1 MRFSIA
7 NCTVIDGLGNP
18 PREGMTL
25 TVSGDTIESI
35 VAGVTATLGEHHVVY
50 DGRGLTIL
58 PGLIDM
64 HVHICM
70 DPSSE
75 DRPHDTTEFAVAMT
89 LNATANLSKALHA
102 GITTVRDLGGGLGVP
117 MLVKKAWQEGKIAGA
132 RPIVAGSMIT
142 APGGHG
148 VEMGFGLEAE
158 GPDAVR
164 RAVRRELSNGADVIK
179 LVTYGV
185 NTTAELGFEEL
196 RAGVEEAHSSGHRVA
211 CHAHF
216 SKVSIEN
223 TIRAGCDTLEH
234 GSLLDERLVDLM
246 LEHGTYLCPTLA
258 VLENVAAKD
267 DYYGGPESLFR
278 RVVKENIGNSRSSVQ
293 LAHARGV
300 PIIAG
305 TDAGTPGMEFDSLHD
320 ELACLLRLGLS
331 AQEAIMCATSVA
343 ADALGQ
349 SNLGRVAPGARADL
363 LAVMG
368 DPISDPGVLRSPRAV
383 WIDGK
388 LMLGALPLLERDL
401 D

>member
-1 MRFSIA
+1 
-7 NCTVIDGLGNP
+7 
-18 PREGMTL
+18 
-25 TVSGDTIESI
+25 
-35 VAGVTATLGEHHVVY
+35 
-50 DGRGLTIL
+50 
-58 PGLIDM
+58 
-64 HVHICM
+64 
-70 DPSSE
+70 
-75 DRPHDTTEFAVAMT
+75 
-89 LNATANLSKALHA
+89 
-102 GITTVRDLGGGLGVP
+102 
-117 MLVKKAWQEGKIAGA
+117 
-132 RPIVAGSMIT
+132 
-142 APGGHG
+142 
-148 VEMGFGLEAE
+148 
-158 GPDAVR
+158 
-164 RAVRRELSNGADVIK
+164 
-179 LVTYGV
+179 
-185 NTTAELGFEEL
+185 
-196 RAGVEEAHSSGHRVA
+196 
-211 CHAHF
+211 
-216 SKVSIEN
+216 
-223 TIRAGCDTLEH
+223 
-234 GSLLDERLVDLM
+234 M